1 MRINF
6 KLLMA
11 IAITVILSV
20 QCNKKSSDPAPT
32 PDPTPSNPT
41 GPNSLTELFAAN
53 GAQAVNYTVSATAP
67 STITANGVNIE
78 IPANAFQTSTSGSV
92 TGNVIVSIKT
102 ILTKSQIIL
111 SGAQANSS
119 NSKLV
124 STKGCV
130 KITASQNS
138 QSLRLNGSAS
148 GTVNVGVPD
157 GTTMPPPMKKY
168 YVSKLSV
175 TDSTKFWAMEN
186 DTNDVSV
193 VWNGSNYMQT
203 AKLDSLKW
211 LNIGKQWDSTCTKVA
226 QSAWVDSTQFNSSN
240 CAVYISFNGSLT
252 VGAMYPIGSGGIY
265 RISNMPLGKGVH
277 IIAIAVKNGQYYE
290 AINSTTIKPATEIL
304 SLQPKSLSQIIADL
318 NALP

>member
-1 MRINF
+1 MKINL
-6 KLLMA
+6 KLLSAFA
-11 IAITVILSV
+11 IIAMLSV
-20 QCNKKSSDPAPT
+20 QCNKKSSDPEPT
-32 PDPTPSNPT
+32 PDPTPTSPT
-41 GPNSLTELFAAN
+41 GPNTLAELFAAN
-53 GAQAVNYTVSATAP
+53 GAPTVNYTVSATAP
-67 STITANGVNIE
+67 STVTTNGVKIE
-78 IPANAFQTSTSGSV
+78 IPANAFETSTSGTV
-92 TGNVIVSIKT
+92 TGNVVISVKT

-138 QSLRLNGSAS
+138 QSLRLNGSTS

-157 GTTMPPPMKKY
+157 GITTPPPMKKY
-168 YVSKLSV
+168 YVNKLSV

-193 VWNGSNYMQT
+193 VWNGSNYVQT

-211 LNIGKQWDSTCTKVA
+211 LNIGKQWDTTGTKVA
-226 QSAWVDSTQFNSSN
+226 QTAWVDSTQFNSTN

-252 VGAMYPIGSGGIY
+252 VGAMYPIGTSGIY

-277 IIAIAVKNGQYYE
+277 IVAIAVKNGQYYE
-290 AINSTTIKPATEIL
+290 AINTTTVKPATEIL
-304 SLQPKSLSQIIADL
+304 NLQPKSLSQIIADL